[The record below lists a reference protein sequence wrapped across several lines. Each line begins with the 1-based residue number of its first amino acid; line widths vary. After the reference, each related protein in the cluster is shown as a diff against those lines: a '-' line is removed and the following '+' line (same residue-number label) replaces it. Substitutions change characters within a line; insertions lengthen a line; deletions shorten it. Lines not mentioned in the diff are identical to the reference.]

1 MVYFKIQIT
10 SIISKMEI
18 PTLKNLLIE
27 FKKIP
32 DNMMVE
38 ILAISIHNKILL
50 FIHMLNILLV
60 YHIFSK
66 SFVISMDQ
74 PFILL
79 FSHKQYT

>member
-38 ILAISIHNKILL
+38 ILAISIHNK
-50 FIHMLNILLV
+50 
-60 YHIFSK
+60 
-66 SFVISMDQ
+66 
-74 PFILL
+74 
-79 FSHKQYT
+79 